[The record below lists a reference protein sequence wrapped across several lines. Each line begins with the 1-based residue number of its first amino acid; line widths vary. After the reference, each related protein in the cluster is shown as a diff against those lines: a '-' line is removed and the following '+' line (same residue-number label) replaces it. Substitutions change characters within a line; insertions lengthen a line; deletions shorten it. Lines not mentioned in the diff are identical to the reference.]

1 MDVKLF
7 LNKIKELA
15 GMAIELD
22 TTDAE
27 KPEEEVQAAPEAEIE
42 VVVEEEA
49 VEAAPEVVAETV
61 EEPEAEVVLEEEA
74 PAPDYVT
81 RGELDEAMNTL
92 KSLFSKHVE
101 KLESEKVELQKQ
113 IDEKPDAETIKHT
126 PKVELKEATASTKK
140 GRITQFLN
148 NK

>member
-15 GMAIELD
+15 TWAVELD
-22 TTDAE
+22 TVDAE
-27 KPEEEVQAAPEAEIE
+27 APQEEAVETAPVDE
-42 VVVEEEA
+42 VVEEEV
-49 VEAAPEVVAETV
+49 VEAAPEVEAVV
-61 EEPEAEVVLEEEA
+61 EEPADEVVLEEEA
-74 PAPDYVT
+74 ATPDYVT
-81 RGELDEAMNTL
+81 RGELEEALNGL

-101 KLESEKVELQKQ
+101 KLEAEKVELQKQ
-113 IDEKPDAETIKHT
+113 IDDKPDAEIIKHT
-126 PKVELKEATASTKK
+126 PKVELKKATASTKK